1 MSEHILILPHLHIQ
15 NANAISSPL
24 TWGFPAMTAFIGLM
38 QALERRCAQAGLALR
53 FHGIGVVCHA
63 AKPQT
68 CRSPYGQH
76 SFLLTRN
83 PLKYDGKTAAIVE
96 EGRMHIELSLVLILS
111 GCEGTQDERIAL
123 ANQLDDFVHHMR
135 IAGGSVLPRENIR
148 PESPRRQQYY
158 HEPHLEPLALEDDD
172 QYTKQLNRLKRRLL
186 PGFALILRED
196 VLTQH
201 KKTLQETQPNASLVD
216 IWLDISRFNYRY
228 DADKPEKQHWPL
240 VRRPSGWLVPIPI
253 GYCALSDEIPA
264 NDIANARDSDT
275 PLRFVEPLFSIGE
288 WRSPH
293 RLKCIEEMLWHI
305 KPNTDERLFLLDM
318 LVQTPTDDNS
328 FDTEFDTTDY

>member
-38 QALERRCAQAGLALR
+38 HALERQCAQDGIALC
-53 FHGIGVVCHA
+53 FHGIGVVCHE

-68 CRSPYGQH
+68 SRSSFGQH

-83 PLKYDGKTAAIVE
+83 PLKNDGKTAAIVE
-96 EGRMHIELSLVLILS
+96 EGRMHVELSLVLMLS
-111 GCEGTQDERIAL
+111 GNASEGTQEERMAL
-123 ANQLDDFVHHMR
+123 AKQLDDYVHRMR

-148 PESPRRQQYY
+148 SENLRR
-158 HEPHLEPLALEDDD
+158 PHHHQVPHIEPLALEDDD

-196 VLTQH
+196 ALAQH
-201 KKTLQETQPNASLVD
+201 KNALQEAQPDASLLD
-216 IWLDISRFNYRY
+216 AWLDLSRFNYRY
-228 DADKPEKQHWPL
+228 DANTAEKQHWPL

-264 NDIANARDSDT
+264 NAIANARDPYT
-275 PLRFVEPLFSIGE
+275 PLRFVEPLLSIGE

-293 RLKCIEEMLWHI
+293 RLQCIEEMLWRI
-305 KPNTDERLFLLDM
+305 KPNSDERLFLLEM
-318 LVQTPTDDNS
+318 LVQAPVDGDVI
-328 FDTEFDTTDY
+328 